1 MLGVILAAGKGTRMK
16 SEKPKVL
23 FEVCGRSM
31 IKHIYEIFDK
41 SSVENKAVIVGYKKD
56 MIKNELSNKACHF
69 FEQKK
74 QLGTGHALKQVDFS
88 KFENDEYVLILPGD
102 VPLLDPSN
110 MSSFLDYARTKSL
123 DAGILTTIVENP
135 TGYGRIIR
143 TGSGSIK
150 KIVEQKDATEEEKE
164 IKEINTG
171 VYILKRKYAEKYLD
185 ELDNNNKQNEYY
197 LTDIFK
203 LMIED
208 DLYVDGFKY
217 NNSQECIGVNSR
229 YHLSKANKYYKNRYL
244 KELME
249 KGVTINN
256 PDSVILEGE
265 LICDSDVE
273 IKAPV
278 YIKDYVEIKS
288 NSTVGPYVY
297 LENCKI
303 DKNSSVKFKY
313 INKDIRKN
321 ILVQEGE

>member
-31 IKHIYEIFDK
+31 IKHIYEILEEINIKNK
-41 SSVENKAVIVGYKKD
+41 SVIYGYKGEL
-56 MIKNELSNKACHF
+56 IKKELEDKGCYF

-74 QLGTGHALKQVDFS
+74 QLGTGHALKQVDF
-88 KFENDEYVLILPGD
+88 KNFKNDEFVMVLPGD
-102 VPLLDPSN
+102 VPLLDFKKMHKFIDFVKKN
-110 MSSFLDYARTKSL
+110 DL
-123 DAGILTTIVENP
+123 DAGILTTEIENP

-143 TGSGSIK
+143 NK
-150 KIVEQKDATEEEKE
+150 KNLIEGIVEQKDATEKQRK
-164 IKEINTG
+164 INEINTG
-171 VYILKRKYAEKYLD
+171 VYIIKKRYTEKYLD
-185 ELDNNNKQNEYY
+185 ELENNNKQNEYY

-208 DLYVDGFKY
+208 DLYVDGYKY
-217 NNSQECIGVNSR
+217 KNSQECIGVNSR
-229 YHLSKANKYYKNRYL
+229 YHLSKANNYYKNRYL
-244 KELME
+244 KELMK

-303 DKNSSVKFKY
+303 DKNSSIEFKY